1 MIKLQNSNII
11 GVSEVT
17 FFVRDVTVATW
28 WIQDLTG
35 LEPVFTSENFSK
47 FRIGT
52 TELGL
57 HIADKKT
64 GPGAAGSVAYW
75 DVKDLETAIVDFLS
89 LGGCLYRDPIN
100 APDGGKVC
108 QVTDLFGN
116 VWGLREPDRS

>member
-1 MIKLQNSNII
+1 MIKLQKSNMI

-17 FFVRDVTVATW
+17 FFVRDVREATW

-35 LEPVFTSENFSK
+35 LDPIFTSENFSK
-47 FRIGT
+47 FRIGN

-64 GPGAAGSVAYW
+64 GPGTAGSVAYW
-75 DVKDLETAIVDFLS
+75 DVNDLETAIVNFLS
-89 LGGCLYRDPIN
+89 LGGCLYRDPVN
-100 APDGGKVC
+100 GSDGSRVC

-116 VWGLREPDRS
+116 VWGLREANHS